1 MLEILVNVS
10 QFTLKQTLFQQL
22 QYILWLLCSLNA
34 LEFIQCVK
42 LKLMNFTRFKIVLQL
57 SKKKKPLLKKQLK
70 HRGKKSTPPKCKSVC
85 HICIKY
91 DVRITDNQTR
101 KTNKWKRKY
110 QSEKH
115 HPSGNLLNA
124 KRVTGADKGLTTLKH
139 PFKTSFH
146 A

>member
-57 SKKKKPLLKKQLK
+57 SKKKKK
-70 HRGKKSTPPKCKSVC
+70 
-85 HICIKY
+85 
-91 DVRITDNQTR
+91 N
-101 KTNKWKRKY
+101 
-110 QSEKH
+110 
-115 HPSGNLLNA
+115 
-124 KRVTGADKGLTTLKH
+124 
-139 PFKTSFH
+139 PFKKTTQTQREKINSTQV
-146 A
+146 

>member
-57 SKKKKPLLKKQLK
+57 SKKKKKPFKKTTQTQ
-70 HRGKKSTPPKCKSVC
+70 RGKINSTQV
-85 HICIKY
+85 
-91 DVRITDNQTR
+91 
-101 KTNKWKRKY
+101 
-110 QSEKH
+110 
-115 HPSGNLLNA
+115 
-124 KRVTGADKGLTTLKH
+124 
-139 PFKTSFH
+139 
-146 A
+146 

>member
-57 SKKKKPLLKKQLK
+57 SKKKK
-70 HRGKKSTPPKCKSVC
+70 T
-85 HICIKY
+85 
-91 DVRITDNQTR
+91 
-101 KTNKWKRKY
+101 
-110 QSEKH
+110 
-115 HPSGNLLNA
+115 
-124 KRVTGADKGLTTLKH
+124 
-139 PFKTSFH
+139 PFKKTTQTQREKINSTQV
-146 A
+146 

>member
-57 SKKKKPLLKKQLK
+57 SKKKKK
-70 HRGKKSTPPKCKSVC
+70 
-85 HICIKY
+85 
-91 DVRITDNQTR
+91 
-101 KTNKWKRKY
+101 
-110 QSEKH
+110 
-115 HPSGNLLNA
+115 
-124 KRVTGADKGLTTLKH
+124 
-139 PFKTSFH
+139 PFKKTTQTQREKINSTQV
-146 A
+146 

>member
-57 SKKKKPLLKKQLK
+57 SKKKKKTLLKKTTQTQ
-70 HRGKKSTPPKCKSVC
+70 RGKINSTQV
-85 HICIKY
+85 
-91 DVRITDNQTR
+91 
-101 KTNKWKRKY
+101 
-110 QSEKH
+110 
-115 HPSGNLLNA
+115 
-124 KRVTGADKGLTTLKH
+124 
-139 PFKTSFH
+139 
-146 A
+146 